1 MNRPSVLVTV
11 ALGLLAAVLDAKE
24 PSLKTVLARASGYVE
39 RFERDLAGI
48 VAEEHYIQDVE
59 ALDALPSQPPAPLLD
74 ASHRELR
81 SDLLLVRTGGSD
93 QYVQFRDVFEVDGQ
107 PVRDR
112 SDRLLKMVTQ
122 PTDATASQTGR
133 IADESARYN
142 IGHMVRNINVPVL
155 PLRFLHP
162 SNRWRFKFSLK
173 SRGAGPS
180 VTADLPQSPT
190 FRVST
195 DVWVIEYRETEARTM
210 IRTNGQSDLP
220 SRGRFWIEPSTG
232 RVLMSEFIAENS
244 NLQARIDVSYQSEP
258 LVDLYVPVEMH
269 ETYRQRN
276 YPYRITGTATY
287 SNFRRFDVTVNESF
301 RLIGR

>member
-1 MNRPSVLVTV
+1 MARLGESSTST
-11 ALGLLAAVLDAKE
+11 ALIGPDHLRAKFGSTQGHSFWCEAAG
-24 PSLKTVLARASGYVE
+24 RAEVVRFSASRLQHEGESSG
-39 RFERDLAGI
+39 RL
-48 VAEEHYIQDVE
+48 
-59 ALDALPSQPPAPLLD
+59 
-74 ASHRELR
+74 
-81 SDLLLVRTGGSD
+81 
-93 QYVQFRDVFEVDGQ
+93 VQFRDVFEVDGQ

-112 SDRLLKMVTQ
+112 SDRLLTMFTQ
-122 PTDATASQTGR
+122 PTDATASQTRR

-142 IGHMVRNINVPVL
+142 IGHMIRNINVPVL

-190 FRVST
+190 FRVAT
-195 DVWVIEYRETEARTM
+195 EVWVIEYRETEARTM
-210 IRTNGQSDLP
+210 IRTIGQSDLS
-220 SRGRFWIEPSTG
+220 SRGRFWIEPSSG
-232 RVLMSEFIAENS
+232 RVLMSEFIAEDS

-276 YPYRITGTATY
+276 YPYRITGTATS